1 MRFFQF
7 EAVEHNHQN
16 TRFLASKAR
25 MFQQLPNF
33 CLTDMF
39 RCHCFSYSKL
49 SICLLEVWYYNKCS
63 VVSRDPGS
71 RSSCLSK
78 KQFLKNSLAFPQ
90 ESVPAQ
96 TVDQHKH
103 YWTSRWLKSGS
114 STVGHLPKS
123 KSKSK

>member
-33 CLTDMF
+33 CLIDMF

-49 SICLLEVWYYNKCS
+49 SICLLEFWYYNKCS
-63 VVSRDPGS
+63 VVSRDHGS
-71 RSSCLSK
+71 ISSCLSK
-78 KQFLKNSLAFPQ
+78 KQFLKNSY
-90 ESVPAQ
+90 S
-96 TVDQHKH
+96 HKRV
-103 YWTSRWLKSGS
+103 Y
-114 STVGHLPKS
+114 LPKQWINTNIIGHPDGS
-123 KSKSK
+123 NLVKYCWSPSSSNFNPLN